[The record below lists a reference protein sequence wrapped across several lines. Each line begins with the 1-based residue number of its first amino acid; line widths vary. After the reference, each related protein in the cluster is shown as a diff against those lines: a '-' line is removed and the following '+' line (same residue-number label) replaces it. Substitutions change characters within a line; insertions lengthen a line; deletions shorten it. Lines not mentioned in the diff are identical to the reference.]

1 MRLFVAIE
9 LSADQKEAIRVAI
22 EPWTHLRAKWT
33 RVDGLHLTLAFLG
46 ETPEARLTEL
56 GQRLD
61 EVGARSPPARL
72 ALSGAGAFGG
82 ARPRVLWLGVSGEL
96 ATLGALASDVA
107 AAIGLSPTP
116 WTGHVTFAR
125 AKTRGGDEA
134 LEAVTRGMEGFR
146 GAPFV
151 ASSVTLFESRGGRY
165 IAQHRAMLSGGEGSG
180 APEAGR
186 E

>member
-9 LSADQKEAIRVAI
+9 LSADQKEAIRVAV
-22 EPWTHLRAKWT
+22 EPWTHVRAKWT
-33 RVDGLHLTLAFLG
+33 SADGLHLTLAFLG
-46 ETPEARLTEL
+46 ETPEGRLIEL

-96 ATLGALASDVA
+96 AKASALASDVA
-107 AAIGLSPTP
+107 AAVGLPPTP

-125 AKTRGGDEA
+125 AKARGGDEA
-134 LEAVTRGMEGFR
+134 LEKVTRGLESFR
-146 GAPFV
+146 GVPFV

-165 IAQHRAMLSGGEGSG
+165 VARHRSMLSGGERPG
-180 APEAGR
+180 APEAGGG
-186 E
+186 